1 MNKIIHKSSINKDE
15 YTKYVIE
22 NYDIQNSEH
31 TTTTI
36 ENNIYN
42 ILNTDFNIGVIYGG
56 SGSGKTSI
64 LKSFGS
70 IKDVNFSSTNSLI
83 SNFNFIQPEEA
94 TRLLSAIGLSS
105 VPTWLRPYHTLS
117 NGEQYRARLAYLI
130 GKAQDNETILIDE
143 YTSVVDRDVAKSMS
157 YAIGKYIKRHNK
169 KIVFASCHYDIIE
182 WLLPDWVYSPAKGRL
197 EKMNPRQCRPKIE
210 LQIFRCR
217 YETWNLFKQHHYLS
231 SDLHQACQSYLITW
245 NEKAVAFAGILPF
258 PGVGD
263 EKTRRV
269 SRLVVLPDFQGL
281 GIGKKILN
289 YLSSIYWKE
298 GHQMYIR
305 TMQPAL
311 GIALSKDDEWIAT
324 AGNLRKPDKDT
335 NGRKLIM
342 RESYSYKYIGHKSND
357 VSDFIVFNAD
367 AYKYVAQNQISM
379 F

>member
-1 MNKIIHKSSINKDE
+1 MNKIIHKSSINDDA
-15 YTKYVIE
+15 YTRYVIE
-22 NYDIQNSEH
+22 NYDIQNSKE
-31 TTTTI
+31 TITTI
-36 ENNIYN
+36 ENNIHN
-42 ILNTDFNIGVIYGG
+42 IVNSDFNIGVVYGG

-64 LKSFGS
+64 LKTFGT
-70 IKDVNFSSTNSLI
+70 IKDVKFSDTDSLI
-83 SNFNFIQPEEA
+83 SNFNFLQPAEA
-94 TRLLSAIGLSS
+94 TRLLSAIGLAS

-117 NGEQYRARLAYLI
+117 NGEQYRSRLAYLI

-169 KIVFASCHYDIIE
+169 KIIFASCHYDIIE

-197 EKMNPRQCRPKIE
+197 EKMCPRQCRPKIE

-217 YETWNLFKQHHYLS
+217 HETWNLFKQHHYLS
-231 SDLHQACQSYLITW
+231 SELNTSSQSYLITW

-263 EKTRRV
+263 PKTRRV

-298 GHQMYIR
+298 DHQMFIR

-311 GIALSKDDEWIAT
+311 GIALSRDDEWIAT
-324 AGNLRKPDKDT
+324 SGNLRKPSNDT
-335 NGRKLIM
+335 SGRKIIM
-342 RESYSYKYIGHKSND
+342 RESYSYKYIGHKSED
-357 VSDFIVFNAD
+357 VSDFIMFNAY
-367 AYKYVAQNQISM
+367 AYKDVAQNQISM

>member
-1 MNKIIHKSSINKDE
+1 MNKIIHKSSINDDA
-15 YTKYVIE
+15 YTRYVIE
-22 NYDIQNSEH
+22 NYDIQNSKE
-31 TTTTI
+31 TITTI
-36 ENNIYN
+36 ENNIHN
-42 ILNTDFNIGVIYGG
+42 IVNSDFNIGVVYGG

-64 LKSFGS
+64 LKSFGT
-70 IKDVNFSSTNSLI
+70 IKNVHFSDTDSLI
-83 SNFNFIQPEEA
+83 SNFDFLQPAEA

-169 KIVFASCHYDIIE
+169 KIIFASCHYDIIE

-197 EKMNPRQCRPKIE
+197 EKLDPRQCRPKIK

-231 SDLHQACQSYLITW
+231 SDLNTSCQSYLITW
-245 NEKAVAFAGILPF
+245 NDKAVAFAGILPF

-263 EKTRRV
+263 PKTRRV

-298 GHQMYIR
+298 DHQMFIR

-324 AGNLRKPDKDT
+324 AGNLRKPSNDT
-335 NGRKLIM
+335 SGRKIIM
-342 RESYSYKYIGHKSND
+342 RESYSYKYIGHKSED
-357 VSDFIVFNAD
+357 VSDFIMFNAD
-367 AYKYVAQNQISM
+367 AYKDVAQNQISM